1 MLCFEPLSL
10 DIAFSL
16 VMCFSFSPVVF
27 FPPFFLFT
35 NTWLYLLVSW
45 YSQNIERKY
54 TMTQIFFPLRLTAIT
69 DSNLPVTASQVHFL
83 VNQNSKVCS
92 WHQQG
97 VSTTNMLTTK
107 QNWTEMRF
115 IKCLLLAFRARLR
128 DKYVIIDVLIT
139 AVWLIQCGFSVDTQ
153 GREIFLSKK
162 CELVFYTEL
171 GVKGQTVHRW
181 VT

>member
-128 DKYVIIDVLIT
+128 DKYVSDNSRSHHSCMTHTMWVFCRHPRKRNLSLKE
-139 AVWLIQCGFSVDTQ
+139 VWTRL
-153 GREIFLSKK
+153 L
-162 CELVFYTEL
+162 
-171 GVKGQTVHRW
+171 HRTW
-181 VT
+181 G